1 MAYYRECPTCGA
13 HLDPGERCDCAEK
26 AKKRTAKEAGTT
38 PETIKLTWEAPSLA
52 KEAPRK
58 ICPYA

>member
-1 MAYYRECPTCGA
+1 M
-13 HLDPGERCDCAEK
+13 DPGERCDCAEK